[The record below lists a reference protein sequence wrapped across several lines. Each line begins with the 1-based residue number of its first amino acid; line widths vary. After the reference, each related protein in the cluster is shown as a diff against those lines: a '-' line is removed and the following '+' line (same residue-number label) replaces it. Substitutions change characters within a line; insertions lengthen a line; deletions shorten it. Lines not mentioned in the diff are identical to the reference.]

1 MIPSGEMLFESHQGS
16 NPTAMKF
23 SCLVEE
29 ITAQTLDGVLPAL
42 RRIESAVAA
51 GNHAAG
57 FLSYE
62 AAAGVDPDLTTR
74 PAGALPLLWFGIYS
88 QRNEMAPPELAAGE
102 QYAAWEWVPSLS
114 AVGYRHAV
122 AAIREYIAAGDC
134 YQVNFTMP
142 LRFRFSGSPFRYYR
156 DLCRSQRTSY
166 SACLDLGRYCI
177 LSVSPELFFRLD
189 RGVLTVRPMKGT
201 APRGRW
207 VEEDELFARQL
218 RESAKERAEN
228 LMIVDLLRNDLGR
241 VSRSGTVVAR
251 SLFDVEPFETVHQ
264 MTSTVTSEINPG
276 TGLVELMQALF
287 PCGSVTGAP
296 KKRSMEVIA
305 ELEQYPRGLY
315 TGCIGYI
322 SPGMEEAVF
331 SVAIRSLVIDRQ
343 SGAGELGVGSGITWD
358 SDAEAEFGEC
368 LAKGLFAQNI
378 RPEFKLI
385 ESLLFEEGEGFF
397 LLEQHLARLE
407 RSARYFSFTLDRGKV
422 LHSLEEACGGLNGRC
437 KVRLELS
444 RDGSFVIE
452 VEPPGRGGI
461 PGSGQICLAA
471 ERVDSSDP
479 FLYHKTSNRELY
491 RRETGRKPDCADVVF
506 LNERGEIT
514 EGANNN
520 IVIRQGKELLTP
532 KIESGLLPGT
542 FRQFLLGSGEIS
554 ERIITFHDLESAD
567 EIYLINSVRKW
578 RRVHL
583 FRGENS

>member
-1 MIPSGEMLFESHQGS
+1 VIPSGEMLFESHQRS

-23 SCLVEE
+23 SCHVEE

-42 RRIESAVAA
+42 RKIESAVAA

-102 QYAAWEWVPSLS
+102 HYAAWDWVPSLS

-142 LRFRFSGSPFRYYR
+142 LRFRFSGNPFRYYR

-207 VEEDELFARQL
+207 VEEDELFALRL

-241 VSRSGTVVAR
+241 VSRSGTVVAT

-296 KKRSMEVIA
+296 KKRSMEIIA
-305 ELEQYPRGLY
+305 ELETSPRGLY

-331 SVAIRSLVIDRQ
+331 SVAIRSLVIDTQ
-343 SGAGELGVGSGITWD
+343 AGAGELGVGSAITWD
-358 SDAEAEFGEC
+358 SDADAEFDEC
-368 LAKGLFAQNI
+368 LAKGLFAQTV
-378 RPEFKLI
+378 RPEFTLI
-385 ESLLFEEGEGFF
+385 ESLLYEEGEGYF
-397 LLEQHLARLE
+397 LLDLHLARLG
-407 RSARYFSFTLDRGKV
+407 RSARYFGFVLDHDTV
-422 LHSLEEACGGLNGRC
+422 LHSLEETCGGLSGRC

-444 RDGSFVIE
+444 RGGSFIID

-461 PGSGQICLAA
+461 PGSGVICLAE

-491 RRETGRKPDCADVVF
+491 RRETGKKPDCLDVIF
-506 LNERGEIT
+506 LNERGEVT

-520 IVIRQGKELLTP
+520 VVVRQGDVLLTP
-532 KIESGLLPGT
+532 TMECGLLPGT
-542 FRQFLLGSGEIS
+542 FRQFLLAAGEIR
-554 ERIITFHDLESAD
+554 EGILTLPDLETAD
-567 EIYLINSVRKW
+567 EIFLINSVRKW
-578 RRVHL
+578 RRVYL
-583 FRGENS
+583 LRGD

>member
-1 MIPSGEMLFESHQGS
+1 MIPAGELLFESHRGADS
-16 NPTAMKF
+16 MATKF
-23 SCLVEE
+23 SGLADVVCAWSLDE
-29 ITAQTLDGVLPAL
+29 ILPAL
-42 RRIESAVAA
+42 RSIEASVAA

-57 FLSYE
+57 FICYE
-62 AAAGVDPDLTTR
+62 ASAGIDPDLTTR
-74 PAGALPLLWFGIYS
+74 PAGVLPLLWFGIYS
-88 QRNEMAPPELAAGE
+88 KRSEMAPPEPEARE
-102 QYAAWEWVPSLS
+102 QYAAWDWVSSLS
-114 AVGYRHAV
+114 ADAYRQAV

-166 SACLDLGRYCI
+166 SAFLDLGRYCI

-207 VEEDELFARQL
+207 VEEDELFARRL
-218 RESAKERAEN
+218 GESAKERAEN

-241 VSRSGTVVAR
+241 VSRSGTVVAT

-264 MTSTVTSEINPG
+264 MTSTVVSGINPG

-296 KKRSMEVIA
+296 KKRSMEIIA
-305 ELEQYPRGLY
+305 ELETFPRGLY
-315 TGCIGYI
+315 TGCTGYI

-331 SVAIRSLVIDRQ
+331 SVAIRSLVIDTQ
-343 SGAGELGVGSGITWD
+343 AGAGELGVGSAITWD
-358 SDAEAEFGEC
+358 SDADAEFDEC
-368 LAKGLFAQNI
+368 LAKGLFAQTV
-378 RPEFKLI
+378 RPEFTLI
-385 ESLLFEEGEGFF
+385 ESLLYEEGEGYF
-397 LLEQHLARLE
+397 LLDLHLARLG
-407 RSARYFSFTLDRGKV
+407 RSARYFGFVLDHGTV
-422 LHSLEEACGGLNGRC
+422 LHSLEEACGGLSGRC

-444 RDGSFVIE
+444 RDGSFVIQ
-452 VEPPGRGGI
+452 VEPLGRGGL
-461 PGSGQICLAA
+461 PGSGDICLAG

-491 RRETGRKPDCADVVF
+491 RSESGRKPDCLDVIF
-506 LNERGEIT
+506 LNERGEVT

-520 IVIRQGKELLTP
+520 VVVRQGDVLLTP
-532 KIESGLLPGT
+532 TMECGLLPGT
-542 FRQFLLGSGEIS
+542 FRQFLLSAGEIR
-554 ERIITFHDLESAD
+554 EGIITCRDLELAD

-578 RRVHL
+578 RRVNL
-583 FRGENS
+583 LRG